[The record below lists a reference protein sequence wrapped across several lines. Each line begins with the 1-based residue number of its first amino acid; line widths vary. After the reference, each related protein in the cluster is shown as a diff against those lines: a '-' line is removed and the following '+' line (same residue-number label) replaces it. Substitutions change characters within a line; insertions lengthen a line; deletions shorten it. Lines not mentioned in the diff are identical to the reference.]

1 MAVPRQDVRLTGPQ
15 QLRVEIEL
23 SDGTA
28 QTLAAVA
35 QEIDDPD
42 GPAAIDLELSL
53 VEAVLAG
60 FVRAEDGEGEV
71 EPPKVVVTATSTVAG
86 RLAGTAFSAPLEH
99 RLVFG
104 LDRRTLRLLADSQP
118 VLTVPGELAGSVK
131 EARQGSVPLLGE
143 VALGGILVAAIVAAL
158 LGLALVDLV
167 LVASLR
173 ERGSGGLRRAR
184 RRYAHLI
191 VDVAP
196 GPLPERIVEVP
207 TMSILARIATR
218 LRRPI
223 LEISSGPL
231 VEFVVLEPGLAYC
244 HRIRRPRATG
254 RR

>member
-86 RLAGTAFSAPLEH
+86 RLARRSRHRWSTASSSASTGGRYGFSPT
-99 RLVFG
+99 RS
-104 LDRRTLRLLADSQP
+104 RCLRCPASS
-118 VLTVPGELAGSVK
+118 PG
-131 EARQGSVPLLGE
+131 Q
-143 VALGGILVAAIVAAL
+143 
-158 LGLALVDLV
+158 
-167 LVASLR
+167 
-173 ERGSGGLRRAR
+173 
-184 RRYAHLI
+184 
-191 VDVAP
+191 
-196 GPLPERIVEVP
+196 
-207 TMSILARIATR
+207 
-218 LRRPI
+218 
-223 LEISSGPL
+223 
-231 VEFVVLEPGLAYC
+231 
-244 HRIRRPRATG
+244 
-254 RR
+254 